1 MDSEIQRQFR
11 GETNPL
17 NTAFSPP
24 SRSDVPLTSEAKR
37 KIKDL
42 VKQKF
47 QKKEDT
53 VRRTE

>member
-42 VKQKF
+42 SIVNMVKISS
-47 QKKEDT
+47 
-53 VRRTE
+53 VRTE